1 MTKIKIIGGGLAG
14 CEASY
19 QLLKR
24 GYAVQLYEMRPY
36 TKSPAHRTDKLA
48 ELVCCNSL
56 KSEIPSTASGA
67 LKAELDVLD
76 CLLLRCAGASRVPA
90 GSALAVEREIFSD
103 AVYRNLCGF
112 EKFELIREESTE
124 IYTHAPTIIASG
136 PLTSDKL
143 GDEISRIFGDRDL
156 HFYDAV
162 APIIDGE
169 SIDKDVAFFASRYD
183 ENDTDYLNIGM
194 NKEQYDAFYN
204 ELINAETVVLKDFEK
219 KEIFEGCMPIEVMAK
234 RGGDSIRFG
243 PLKPIGIRNPKNNEK
258 YYAVAQLRKENN
270 SASMYNMVGFQT
282 NLTFKEQKRV
292 FGMLPSLE
300 NAEFLRYGVMHRN
313 TFLNSPEMLNSRL
326 QSKLYENIFFAGQ
339 ITGVEGYVESI
350 MTGLFAGVYMAA
362 FLENNMLEIP
372 SENTICGSLLRY
384 IASKNDNFQPMNAN
398 FGILPQLE
406 IKQKDKKQRKISYYN
421 RSNSDIIDFNVKNKI
436 NI

>member
-48 ELVCCNSL
+48 ELVCSNSL

>member
-48 ELVCCNSL
+48 ELVCSNSL

-76 CLLLRCAGASRVPA
+76 CLLLRCARASRVPA

-112 EKFELIREESTE
+112 EKFELIREESTK
-124 IYTHAPTIIASG
+124 IDTHAPTIIASG

-243 PLKPIGIRNPKNNEK
+243 PLKPIGIRSPKNNEK

-282 NLTFKEQKRV
+282 NLTFREQKRV